1 MKLRYEFIVNNY
13 IVASLVLYGDNSEE
27 TDRVLMTM
35 LREALAIAKVRSG
48 GDVVVLNHGYWQRR
62 FAGNPAIIGQTLNL
76 DGRPTTVVGV
86 LRLQNTDVV

>member
-48 GDVVVLNHGYWQRR
+48 GDVVV
-62 FAGNPAIIGQTLNL
+62 
-76 DGRPTTVVGV
+76 
-86 LRLQNTDVV
+86 RLQNTDVV